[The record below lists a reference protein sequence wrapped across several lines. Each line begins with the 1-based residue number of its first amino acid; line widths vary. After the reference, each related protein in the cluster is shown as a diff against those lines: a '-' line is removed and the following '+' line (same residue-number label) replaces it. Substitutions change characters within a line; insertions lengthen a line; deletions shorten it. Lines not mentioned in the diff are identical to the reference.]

1 MLEYYQLYLNELKQ
15 YQPSMLIQK
24 RRTVSAGPLP
34 AFSRRRFSVGKSEL
48 IHGAP
53 YLASPSFAEVLT
65 GMGYA
70 VWSIDAWDLKN
81 AEVFLKASCSNN
93 FY

>member
-1 MLEYYQLYLNELKQ
+1 
-15 YQPSMLIQK
+15 MLIRE
-24 RRTVSAGPLP
+24 RRTVSDGPYLH
-34 AFSRRRFSVGKSEL
+34 SHGGDFSVGKSEL

-70 VWSIDAWDLKN
+70 VWSIDAWGFEERGGISESELFKQFLLTGKTLW
-81 AEVFLKASCSNN
+81 ECVFMM
-93 FY
+93 